1 MGKIVSKE
9 ELISIR
15 ALQKKQKKKIVFTNG
30 VFDIIHRGHVE
41 YLMKAKSAGDVL
53 IVGLNSDASVRRI
66 KGDKRPIVSQQDR
79 AFVLANLC
87 PVDFVCIF
95 EEETPLKLIED
106 ILPDVLVKGADWN
119 IENIVGKN
127 IVEANGGKVATIE
140 FIQDRST
147 TNIVDTIIKKYCSNT
162 QSGND

>member
-1 MGKIVSKE
+1 MGRIVNKE
-9 ELISIR
+9 ELIAIR
-15 ALQKKQKKKIVFTNG
+15 DLQKKQNQKVVFTNG

-41 YLMKAKSAGDVL
+41 YLLKAKSAGDVL
-53 IVGLNSDASVRRI
+53 IVGLNSDASVRKI
-66 KGDKRPIVSQQDR
+66 KGEKRPIVPHNDR

-95 EEETPLKLIED
+95 EEETPLNLIEA
-106 ILPDVLVKGADWN
+106 IIPDVLVKGADWN
-119 IENIVGKN
+119 IENIVGKD

-147 TNIVDTIIKKYCSNT
+147 TNIVDTIIKRYCTNSI
-162 QSGND
+162 SRND